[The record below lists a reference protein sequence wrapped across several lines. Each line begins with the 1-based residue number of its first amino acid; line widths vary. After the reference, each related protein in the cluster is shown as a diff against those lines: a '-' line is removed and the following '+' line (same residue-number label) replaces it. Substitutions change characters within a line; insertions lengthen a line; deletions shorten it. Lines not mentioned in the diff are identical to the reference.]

1 MNTNP
6 FKEYKSQIVELE
18 YEIKKLNAH
27 IENQKEQIFA
37 WTQLAQT
44 AVNDIRSANDQLE
57 KFKTA
62 IVVASGIIS
71 TLPEYKD
78 KHPEEIMKMLI
89 EWAALRNKEET
100 TNDSD

>member
-18 YEIKKLNAH
+18 RSYLYEIKKLNAH
-27 IENQKEQIFA
+27 IETQKEQIFA

-57 KFKTA
+57 SLKA
-62 IVVASGIIS
+62 ALAMASGIIS

-89 EWAALRNKEET
+89 EYGHNSTKEG
-100 TNDSD
+100 